1 MNLLVIKNH
10 SLTFRGGRHDS
21 RTRDQFDHVS
31 TVKINPIKV
40 REKKWFLITHI
51 YILFRNSSLHLNSVR
66 HLIDWFF
73 KKYRP
78 KTVHVSCLV
87 ISSERQLH
95 NVYIHLA
102 LSAV

>member
-10 SLTFRGGRHDS
+10 SLTFGGGGM
-21 RTRDQFDHVS
+21 TVGHVT